1 MYSREISRERSR
13 QRSRVSLLYHMSVNQ
28 RLIANIVNCL
38 FHRNLSEIWPI
49 ENNGK
54 EKDQ

>member
-13 QRSRVSLLYHMSVNQ
+13 QRSGVSLLYHMSVNQ
-28 RLIANIVNCL
+28 RLIENIVSCL
-38 FHRNLSEIWPI
+38 FHSNLCEIWPI

-54 EKDQ
+54 KRDQ